1 MYIIENYK
9 TILRHSE
16 KMSECINTAIK
27 IQNIAVTQKSTEDLA
42 FLLGMIQRMTFH
54 LSKQLE
60 KGIAMEEELNK
71 MEALAKEL
79 PGAKI
84 YVSPW
89 GCLIDST
96 TLPE

>member
-1 MYIIENYK
+1 MYMIENFK
-9 TILRHSE
+9 TIHRHSE
-16 KMSECINTAIK
+16 KMSEYIEFAMK
-27 IQNIAVTQKSTEDLA
+27 IQRIPVTKKSSEDLVEI
-42 FLLGMIQRMTFH
+42 LGMIQRMTHH

-96 TLPE
+96 NLPV